1 MTTAWGVETINEDEG
16 YEMKYSGDKSDKN
29 SIDGVDV
36 RTNGRYMTFY
46 QTGLLNG
53 SLQWERYVND
63 KKNENWRTRMAKLK
77 NLLST
82 LVSHATGI

>member
-1 MTTAWGVETINEDEG
+1 LTTAWGVETINEDEG

-63 KKNENWRTRMAKLK
+63 KRMRIGVRGMAKLK